1 MKYSDIKNQRNT
13 ESKGLLIVYC
23 LDERG
28 TPNVNNEIPIIG
40 YSLHFPK
47 IVDETKV
54 TYTTSVNQDFEL
66 ERMED
71 DDNPENDA

>member
-1 MKYSDIKNQRNT
+1 MKYSDIKTQRNT
-13 ESKGLLIVYC
+13 ESKGLMIIYS

-47 IVDETKV
+47 IIDETKV
-54 TYTTSVNQDFEL
+54 TYTTSVNRDFEL